1 MPNMTGSP
9 QTTWEAPERRRRWR
23 APVVVLVLVLLLVV
37 AAVAM
42 GLVADTGSGD
52 GQLAVERPGDG
63 SETES
68 EDGGT
73 GLAGS
78 RPQQGEGW
86 RQLSS
91 SPLTPRFGA
100 VSVWT
105 GEEWLVVG
113 GRKGSTLLAS
123 GARYE
128 PDADQWGPVA
138 EAPEPLWSELQKAT
152 WTGSELLVWG
162 RSAEEG
168 QLGLAYDPEADRWE
182 SLPDAPLRPRD
193 GHGLAWVGE
202 ELIVWG
208 GSADDGPLGDGAA
221 YDPGTGEWRRLP
233 EAPLPAGDPLVA
245 TAGDDRLLVWS
256 QEGPPYGDGPMRG
269 AVYLPGRDR
278 WRPAGSTEA
287 PVGGPSAATAVW
299 TGDRAIVCCDSD
311 ADVALGLY
319 DPATDEWSRRAAP
332 GTVADRMLH
341 TAVWTGETMLVWG
354 GRQDA
359 AVWLRG
365 NGAEYEPTRRAWSP
379 VPEADPRM
387 PRMGHVAAWT
397 GEELLI
403 WGGFD
408 NRRARGDG
416 AAFRP

>member
-1 MPNMTGSP
+1 MPVS
-9 QTTWEAPERRRRWR
+9 
-23 APVVVLVLVLLLVV
+23 VLVLAAALVV
-37 AAVAM
+37 AGTAT
-42 GLVADTGSGD
+42 LVRGPSPDDG
-52 GQLAVERPGDG
+52 GQLTVERPGEESAG
-63 SETES
+63 SDDEG
-68 EDGGT
+68 DV

-78 RPQQGEGW
+78 TPRQGEGW
-86 RQLSS
+86 RRLPSA
-91 SPLTPRFGA
+91 PLRPRFGA
-100 VSVWT
+100 LSAWT

-113 GRKGSTLLAS
+113 GRAGSTVLTS
-123 GARYE
+123 GARY
-128 PDADQWGPVA
+128 DAGRDRWDA
-138 EAPEPLWSELQKAT
+138 IADAPERLWAELQQAT
-152 WTGSELLVWG
+152 WTGSELVVWG
-162 RSAEEG
+162 RSAGTG
-168 QLGLAYDPEADRWE
+168 QVGLAYDPAEDRWRR
-182 SLPDAPLRPRD
+182 LPDAPLRPRD

-202 ELIVWG
+202 EVVVWG
-208 GSADDGPLGDGAA
+208 GSGDDGPLGDGAA
-221 YDPGTGEWRRLP
+221 YEPGTGEWRRLP
-233 EAPLPAGDPLVA
+233 EAPLPDGDPLVA

-269 AVYLPGRDR
+269 AVYVPRQDR

-299 TGDRAIVCCDSD
+299 TGDRAIVCCASD

-408 NRRARGDG
+408 NRRARADG